1 MLFHIYA
8 ICLTYIKVS
17 TDNSQTQKWACGECG
32 PGAGRPPTFG
42 GQVGGVLLLGA
53 ILIVGGWLVGGDLD
67 FIFNC
72 GDVNLR
78 MDGGG

>member
-1 MLFHIYA
+1 M
-8 ICLTYIKVS
+8 
-17 TDNSQTQKWACGECG
+17 
-32 PGAGRPPTFG
+32 G
-42 GQVGGVLLLGA
+42 GGKIVVGA
-53 ILIVGGWLVGGDLD
+53 ILVGGDLD

>member
-1 MLFHIYA
+1 M
-8 ICLTYIKVS
+8 VS
-17 TDNSQTQKWACGECG
+17 VGRG
-32 PGAGRPPTFG
+32 PAGRPHL
-42 GQVGGVLLLGA
+42 VGRWEVCVGA